1 MFVLGLPGLELE
13 KTAGGPWPVLHCA
26 PMFYCVLSAKRW
38 KSMNNDINT
47 TSIIMGTELET
58 IEGIRA
64 AKILVKDIE
73 IKLDIKTENYL

>member
-1 MFVLGLPGLELE
+1 M
-13 KTAGGPWPVLHCA
+13 LHCA

-73 IKLDIKTENYL
+73 IKLDIKTENNL